1 MQVQALEEHC
11 VSRKI
16 PSSVIDRDEGGAG
29 RNGRDKYFSNMGSY
43 NLTMIFYK
51 KKTEKMS

>member
-16 PSSVIDRDEGGAG
+16 PSSVLDRDEGVAG
-29 RNGRDKYFSNMGSY
+29 RNGREKYFSDVGSY

-51 KKTEKMS
+51 KGTEKIS